1 MTPLCA
7 ASFRRSTAP
16 TRSPTH
22 PAPVERTLELLAIKA
37 VRTRRIVGRFR
48 CSGGDD
54 MVGFWEATIVITLG
68 ATLVLLLTAVLT
80 LVLAEIL
87 IDLAEG
93 RDLGHE
99 R

>member
-1 MTPLCA
+1 MMPLCA
-7 ASFRRSTAP
+7 ASCRRSTAP
-16 TRSPTH
+16 TRSP
-22 PAPVERTLELLAIKA
+22 PARRPVERTLELLAIKA
-37 VRTRRIVGRFR
+37 VRTQRIVGRFQR
-48 CSGGDD
+48 GDD
-54 MVGFWEATIVITLG
+54 MIGFWEATIVITLG

-80 LVLAEIL
+80 LALAEIV

>member
-1 MTPLCA
+1 
-7 ASFRRSTAP
+7 
-16 TRSPTH
+16 
-22 PAPVERTLELLAIKA
+22 
-37 VRTRRIVGRFR
+37 
-48 CSGGDD
+48 